1 MSTRARAHK
10 PANALPPPAPHHSA
24 TMRAPARIALLALAL
39 ALAATTTA
47 RPIEDK
53 VGEVGGEEEPRGRAA
68 RRADPPLSPPP
79 PQPHLPRPSLLTTTL
94 RHLLQLN
101 STQTTG
107 PWAQIVGTTAIAFP
121 GYYPRLNLTRT
132 GPTQITSTNVPD
144 PARISSFPTQDDLP
158 ALSLGSVSG
167 SVQAGGSLLLDSGLD
182 LNDPAIT
189 GPPGV

>member
-1 MSTRARAHK
+1 M
-10 PANALPPPAPHHSA
+10 
-24 TMRAPARIALLALAL
+24 
-39 ALAATTTA
+39 
-47 RPIEDK
+47 
-53 VGEVGGEEEPRGRAA
+53 
-68 RRADPPLSPPP
+68 
-79 PQPHLPRPSLLTTTL
+79 

-132 GPTQITSTNVPD
+132 GATQITASNVAD

-167 SVQAGGSLLLDSGLD
+167 SVQAGGSQLLDSGLD